1 MKLTFYRKKSND
13 ENYYIEN
20 PNQSIIVKSKL
31 YYKILFF
38 KVIIALAYA
47 FGLGYNLASFGDDF
61 IVKGIE
67 FLFLLIIQYF
77 LLDYIY
83 SLFIA
88 FLLPNPLSKQNI
100 IFDFRLLNSN
110 IILKNKVKKT
120 RVIIAYITPFII
132 LALIPTL
139 FFIIYGFN
147 LYFYS
152 YMSCI
157 MIKSI
162 SYIVYSISIILRDSL
177 SDYIYVTKTAF
188 VSDDIKSEQI
198 ISY

>member
-1 MKLTFYRKKSND
+1 MKLTFYRKKSKE
-13 ENYYIEN
+13 ENYYLEN

-38 KVIIALAYA
+38 KVIVALIYA
-47 FGLGYNLASFGDDF
+47 FGLGYNLASYGDDF
-61 IVKGIE
+61 IFKGIE

-77 LLDYIY
+77 LHDYIY

-100 IFDFRLLNSN
+100 TFDIRLLNSN
-110 IILKNKVKKT
+110 IIVKNKVKKS
-120 RVIIAYITPFII
+120 RVIMSYIIPFIV

-147 LYFYS
+147 IYFYS
-152 YMSCI
+152 YISCI
-157 MIKSI
+157 MIKSV
-162 SYIVYSISIILRDSL
+162 SYIFYSISIILKDSL

-188 VSDDIKSEQI
+188 VSDDIKSE
-198 ISY
+198 